1 MVYGTT
7 MLLLEEKNIKYDFNI
22 FYSADAVVW
31 LRTTDI

>member
-1 MVYGTT
+1 MIIPVVI
-7 MLLLEEKNIKYDFNI
+7 NILFKYDFNI